1 MSGGPLRGRT
11 AVVTGA
17 ARGIGAALARDLSG
31 RGMRVALLGH
41 EGERLREL
49 ADTLP
54 GPALACE
61 VDVTDD
67 AALAR
72 AAEEVRAGLGTP
84 SVVVANAAVADGG
97 LFADSDPAR
106 WRRIVDVNL
115 TGSAATARTFLPDLT
130 ATKGY
135 HLQIASL
142 AAIGAAPMMSAYC
155 ASKAG
160 AEAFAHSLRAEVAH
174 LGVAVGL
181 GYLTWIGTDLIHD
194 ADRHTVMRELR
205 GHMPWPVRNV
215 YPVDRAAARLA
226 SGVERRRTAVYFP
239 RWLRLGQPVRAAMP
253 SVVTRATRYYLPR
266 LQSREPLPPTDLLGG
281 GGRADT
287 KATAGPA
294 S

>member
-11 AVVTGA
+11 AVITGA
-17 ARGIGAALARDLSG
+17 ARGIGAALARDLAG

-49 ADTLP
+49 AGALP
-54 GPALACE
+54 GPALAHE

-72 AAEEVRAGLGTP
+72 AAEAVRTGLGRP
-84 SVVVANAAVADGG
+84 SVVVANAAVTDGG

-106 WRRIVDVNL
+106 WRRIIDVNL
-115 TGSAATARTFLPDLT
+115 TGSAATARAFLPDLT
-130 ATKGY
+130 ATQGY
-135 HLQIASL
+135 HLQVASL

-160 AEAFAHSLRAEVAH
+160 VEAFAHSLRAEVAH

-181 GYLTWIGTDLIHD
+181 GYLTWIGTDLIQD

-215 YPVDRAAARLA
+215 YPADRAAARLA
-226 SGVERRRTAVYFP
+226 TAVERRSTAVYYP

-253 SVVTRATRYYLPR
+253 SVVTRATRHYLPR
-266 LQSREPLPPTDLLGG
+266 LESRASLTHTELLGG
-281 GGRADT
+281 GGRAD
-287 KATAGPA
+287 AAARGG
-294 S
+294 